1 MNFRDKIKI
10 TVINGSVRKGN
21 FTEKALNA
29 AIKEMHLM
37 DNVELFYVD
46 PVEYNLNFPGVDN
59 EYDDSEKLRTM
70 VEESDGILLGTPEYN
85 GTYSAALK
93 LIIENLGYPSLMDG
107 KPVALIGVASGKIGA
122 IKSLEHL
129 RSVCAHNGAYVLP
142 FPVSISTVQENF
154 DEKGDLIDEGIE
166 NLINSLVKNLIQFIE
181 QIRKNEVESNGNFLN

>member
-29 AIKEMHLM
+29 AVRELNLM
-37 DNVELFYVD
+37 ENIELFYVD
-46 PVEYNLNFPGVDN
+46 PVEYNLNFPGVEN
-59 EYDDSEKLRTM
+59 EYDDSEKLKELAS
-70 VEESDGILLGTPEYN
+70 VSDGLLLGSPEYN

-107 KPVALIGVASGKIGA
+107 KPVALVGVASGKIGA

-129 RSVCAHNGAYVLP
+129 RSVCSHNGAYVLP
-142 FPVSISTVQENF
+142 FPVSISRVQDKF
-154 DEKGDLIDEGIE
+154 DEKGNLIDKGIE
-166 NLINSLVKNLIQFIE
+166 NLINSLVKNLVQFIE
-181 QIRKNEVESNGNFLN
+181 HTKKSEV